1 MGLSPVPF
9 NSAGTKQNLR
19 QRVERALDR
28 SQDVVPE
35 QPDRSQRR
43 PRPEQGPAPEAGDD
57 DDDSDDDDVENVQP
71 AEAVQ
76 VLFNGEH
83 RQSRSG
89 SCRRSNRR

>member
-9 NSAGTKQNLR
+9 NSSGTKQNLR

-43 PRPEQGPAPEAGDD
+43 PRPEQGPSPEAGDD
-57 DDDSDDDDVENVQP
+57 DDNDDDVENVQP

-76 VLFNGEH
+76 VLFNREH

-89 SCRRSNRR
+89 SCRRANRR